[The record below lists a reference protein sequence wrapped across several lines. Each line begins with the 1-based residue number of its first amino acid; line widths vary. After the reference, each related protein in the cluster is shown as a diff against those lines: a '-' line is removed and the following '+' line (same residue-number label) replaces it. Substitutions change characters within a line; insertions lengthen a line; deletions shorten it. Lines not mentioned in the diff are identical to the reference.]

1 MNTRVH
7 PARHRAPMT
16 PDVMPQEAVLPVDDK
31 RKLLRYVLAALAYR
45 TQKALRDAP
54 AEFKNF
60 RAAEINPERLGST
73 RPSRVAQTK
82 SRLKHGPIGGPPR
95 KDK

>member
-16 PDVMPQEAVLPVDDK
+16 PDVMPEEAVLPVDDK
-31 RKLLRYVLAALAYR
+31 RKLLRYVLAALAYL

-60 RAAEINPERLGST
+60 RAAEINPERLGLDQAEPHSPDEIWPEAPLDW
-73 RPSRVAQTK
+73 RPPSQR
-82 SRLKHGPIGGPPR
+82 
-95 KDK
+95 